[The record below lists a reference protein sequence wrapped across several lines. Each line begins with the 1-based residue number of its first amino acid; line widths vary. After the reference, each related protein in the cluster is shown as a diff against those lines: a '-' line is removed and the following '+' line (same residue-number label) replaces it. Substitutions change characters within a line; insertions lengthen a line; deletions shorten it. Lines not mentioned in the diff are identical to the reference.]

1 MGEVSRGKLSLV
13 LKAAWIVSDSLGCWN
28 PGSLAQVS
36 FFNVALYC
44 QGFPGGSD
52 SQESA
57 CNARDLGLIPGS
69 GRSSGEGMATHSS
82 VLAWELPWTEEPAG
96 VRGVTDSW
104 P

>member
-1 MGEVSRGKLSLV
+1 MSL
-13 LKAAWIVSDSLGCWN
+13 
-28 PGSLAQVS
+28 
-36 FFNVALYC
+36 
-44 QGFPGGSD
+44 GFPGGTVVKKKKNPPAS
-52 SQESA
+52 
-57 CNARDLGLIPGS
+57 ARDTRDMDSIPGS